1 MPPYLAGRIVE
12 RERFTRL
19 LDQTTITD
27 NLIIT
32 GLRGVGKSVL
42 LESFRPI
49 ARQAGWLWTGDDFTE
64 SVSLSEASVGE
75 RLLTDLSLTLGPI
88 FMRTQMALPMGFA
101 TKTEKVERPLQ
112 YDDLRKIYDD
122 APGLSTDKLK
132 SVLRHVGALVHGTG
146 IKGIIF
152 AYDEAQNLSDQADT
166 QQYPLSV
173 LLDVFQSLQRSPGGL
188 PFMLILTGLPT
199 LFPKLNETRTYTER
213 MFDLFTLDKL
223 SPEESRLAILKPIEQ
238 DRCPVTFMPWAV
250 DQIVEMSG
258 GYPYFIQFI
267 CKEFFD
273 VVIAKLGAGQVPSV
287 PKTDI
292 IRKLDQ
298 RFFSGRWD
306 NASDRQREFM
316 MVAALIPGNRK
327 EFTVA
332 EIVQTSRDVLG
343 TKQKA
348 FSTASAGMMLKTL
361 TNLGFTFRN
370 RRGKY
375 SFTVPLL
382 DEFIIRQMGVA
393 ANLPAPF
400 AGPSGP

>member
-1 MPPYLAGRIVE
+1 MDPFPNPFRPSSGHMPPYLAGRITE
-12 RERFTRL
+12 KEGFGRL
-19 LDQTTITD
+19 LGQTTITE

-64 SVSLSEASVGE
+64 SVSLSEDSIAE

-88 FMRTQMALPMGFA
+88 FVQSQMALPMGFS
-101 TKTEKVERPLQ
+101 TKAEKRDRPLE
-112 YDDLRKIYDD
+112 YIDLRMVYDR
-122 APGLSTDKLK
+122 APGLTTDKLK
-132 SVLRHVGALVHGTG
+132 AVLRHVGTLIHGTG

-152 AYDEAQNLSDQADT
+152 AYDEAQNLSDKAHSE
-166 QQYPLSV
+166 QYPLSV

-188 PFMLILTGLPT
+188 PFMLVLTGLPT

-213 MFDLFTLDKL
+213 MFDVFQLDKL
-223 SPEESRLAILKPIEQ
+223 TPDESREAIIKPIQE
-238 DRCPVTFMPWAV
+238 DRCPVTFTPNAV
-250 DQIVEMSG
+250 EQIVDMSG

-273 VVIAKLGAGQVPSV
+273 VVIAKMGAGEVPIV

-306 NASDRQREFM
+306 
-316 MVAALIPGNRK
+316 
-327 EFTVA
+327 
-332 EIVQTSRDVLG
+332 
-343 TKQKA
+343 
-348 FSTASAGMMLKTL
+348 
-361 TNLGFTFRN
+361 
-370 RRGKY
+370 
-375 SFTVPLL
+375 
-382 DEFIIRQMGVA
+382 
-393 ANLPAPF
+393 
-400 AGPSGP
+400 

>member
-1 MPPYLAGRIVE
+1 MPPYLAGRTIE
-12 RERFTRL
+12 RENFKKL
-19 LDQTTITD
+19 LRQSIVTD

-42 LESFRPI
+42 LESFRPVT
-49 ARQAGWLWTGDDFTE
+49 RETGWLWTGDDFTE
-64 SVSLSEASVGE
+64 SVSLSEEAVSE

-88 FMRTQMALPMGFA
+88 FVQTQLALPIGFGGRS
-101 TKTEKVERPLQ
+101 EKVVRSLE
-112 YDDLRKIYDD
+112 YKDLRGIYDG
-122 APGLSTDKLK
+122 APGLTTDKLK
-132 SVLRHVGALVHGTG
+132 TVLRHVGALLNGTQ

-152 AYDEAQNLSDQADT
+152 AYDEAQNLSDHAVE

-173 LLDVFQSLQRSPGGL
+173 LLDVFQSVQRSPGGL
-188 PFMLILTGLPT
+188 PFMLVLTGLPT

-213 MFDLFTLDKL
+213 MFDVFTLDKL
-223 SPEESRLAILKPIEQ
+223 TPEESREAIIKPIQ
-238 DRCPVTFMPWAV
+238 DGDCPVEFTDNAV
-250 DQIVEMSG
+250 NKIVEMSG

-273 VVIAKLGAGQVPSV
+273 IVIAKVGAGEVPRV
-287 PKTDI
+287 PKADI

-306 NASDRQREFM
+306 KASDRQREFM
-316 MVAALIPGNRK
+316 MVAAMIPGSRR
-327 EFTVA
+327 EFTVQ
-332 EIVQTSRDVLG
+332 EIVQTSREILG
-343 TKQKA
+343 SRRKA
-348 FSTASAGMMLKTL
+348 FSSASAGMMLKTL
-361 TNLGFTFRN
+361 NDLGFIFRN

-382 DEFIIRQMGVA
+382 DEFIIRQMGLA

-400 AGPSGP
+400 ADPNES